1 MKYSSLDYM
10 AWKSLH
16 QSLTHYLVELK
27 IKMMY
32 EVSIIGLHSTK
43 KSGQSLTYH
52 PVEPEIEI
60 AHKMSISGL
69 HGMKGSG
76 LEPDIPSCGA

>member
-1 MKYSSLDYM
+1 M

-16 QSLTHYLVELK
+16 QSLTHYLVELE
-27 IKMMY
+27 IETTY
-32 EVSIIGLHSTK
+32 EVSISGLHSTK

-52 PVEPEIEI
+52 PVETEIEI

-76 LEPDIPSCGA
+76 LEPDIPSCGT